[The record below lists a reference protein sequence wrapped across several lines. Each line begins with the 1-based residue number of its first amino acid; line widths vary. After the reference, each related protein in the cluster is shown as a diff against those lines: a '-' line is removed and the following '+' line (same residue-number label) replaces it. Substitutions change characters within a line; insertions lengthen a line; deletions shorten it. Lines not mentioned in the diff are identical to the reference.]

1 MDSCKITFLPSGVTY
16 EAKPGMTIMMAA
28 IDAGLYIDAPC
39 GGQGICGGC
48 GVHVVMDGKEEF
60 VLACQT
66 AVKDGMVVRLSA
78 AEGHEILETGIESKF
93 ELKSAVRR
101 DITNTVYFEDTKLGV
116 LDERKKLCAMAFD
129 IGTTTVVGYL
139 LDLES
144 GETLSTVSMLNP
156 QSKFGAD
163 VISRANYA
171 IHNGGEILA
180 ETIRKALSE
189 LVEQAAD
196 EAGIEKEQIY
206 LATVVG
212 NTCMHHLF
220 LGIPTQTLVLAPY
233 KPAVVEPQRLRAAD
247 YGIDVNENAQ
257 LLVLPNISGFVGAD
271 TVGGILSSNMDRE
284 EPMTLLIDIG
294 TNGEMVL
301 GNRHRLCACST
312 AAGPAFEGA
321 RISIGMRG
329 AKGAIDHADFTGGV
343 VNFSVIGD
351 AKPIGICGSG
361 LIDVI
366 AELVKYGIVD
376 ESGRI
381 VKPEEVND
389 ETARKLAKHI
399 GEKDGQRVF
408 WLTEDLCITQKDV
421 REVQLAKAAIASGI
435 ELLMRRFG
443 IGVDGVERVMLAGA
457 FGNYMSPQSACEIG
471 LIPKQLKDR
480 IIPIGNAAGQGAK
493 MVALSREEYLRSSEI
508 GRRTE
513 YMELAGMPAFSEVF
527 MDKMEF

>member
-1 MDSCKITFLPSGVTY
+1 MLSCKVTFLPSGITY
-16 EAKPGMTIMMAA
+16 TAKPGTTILQAA
-28 IDAGLYIDAPC
+28 IEAGLYIDAPC
-39 GGQGICGGC
+39 GGNGLCGGC
-48 GVHVVMDGKEEF
+48 GVHIVTDGKEEF
-60 VLACQT
+60 ALACET
-66 AVKDGMVVRLSA
+66 TVSDGMVVMLSA
-78 AEGHEILETGIESKF
+78 AEGHEILESGIETKF
-93 ELKSAVRR
+93 EIKSVVRR
-101 DITNTVYFEDTKLGV
+101 DETGAVFFDDTKLGMS
-116 LDERKKLCAMAFD
+116 DKDKPICAIAFD

-139 LDLES
+139 LNLET
-144 GETLSTVSMLNP
+144 GETLSTVSTLNP

-171 IHNGGEILA
+171 IQNGGEILA
-180 ETIRKALSE
+180 STIRKALTDLIHE
-189 LVEQAAD
+189 AAE
-196 EAGIEKEQIY
+196 EAGISKDQIF
-206 LATVVG
+206 LVTVVG

-220 LGIPTQTLVLAPY
+220 LGLPTNSLVLAPY
-233 KPAVVEPQRLRAAD
+233 KPAVVDPQRLRAVD
-247 YGIDVNENAQ
+247 YDLDVNENAQ

-271 TVGGILSSNMDRE
+271 TVGGILSSAIDRE

-301 GNRHRLCACST
+301 GNRNRLCACST

-321 RISIGMRG
+321 KISIGMRG

-343 VNFSVIGD
+343 VNISVIGD
-351 AKPIGICGSG
+351 VKPIGICGSG

-366 AELVKYGIVD
+366 SELVKYRLVD

-381 VKPEEVND
+381 VKPEEVTD
-389 ETARKLAKHI
+389 ETAQKLAKHI

-435 ELLMRRFG
+435 ELLMRRLG
-443 IGVDGVERVMLAGA
+443 IGVDGVDRVMLAGA
-457 FGNYMSPQSACEIG
+457 FGNYMSPKSACGIG
-471 LIPKQLKDR
+471 LIPKELESK

-493 MVALSREEYLRSSEI
+493 MVALSRVEYLRSNNL
-508 GRRTE
+508 GRKTE

>member
-1 MDSCKITFLPSGVTY
+1 MDSCKITFLPSGITY
-16 EAKPGMTIMMAA
+16 EASPKMTILMAA

-48 GVHVVMDGKEEF
+48 GVHVVTDGREEF

-66 AVKDGMVVRLSA
+66 TVRDGMVVKLSA
-78 AEGHEILETGIESKF
+78 AEGHEILETGIESKYD
-93 ELKSAVRR
+93 VRSVIKR
-101 DITNTVYFEDTKLGV
+101 DATGAVYFDDTRLGV
-116 LDERKKLCAMAFD
+116 SDSKKPICAIAFD

-139 LDLES
+139 LDLET
-144 GETLSTVSMLNP
+144 GETISTVSLLNP

-163 VISRANYA
+163 VVSRANYA
-171 IHNGGEILA
+171 IQNGGEVLA
-180 ETIRKALSE
+180 GTIRNALSE
-189 LVEQAAD
+189 LVEEAVN
-196 EAGIEKEQIY
+196 EAGIAKEQIY
-206 LATVVG
+206 LVTVVG

-220 LGIPTQTLVLAPY
+220 LGISTKTLVLAPY
-233 KPAVVEPQRLRAAD
+233 KPAVVEPQRLRAVD

-271 TVGGILSSNMDRE
+271 TVGAILSSNLDRE

-351 AKPIGICGSG
+351 VKPIGICGSG

-366 AELVKYGIVD
+366 AELVKYGVVD
-376 ESGRI
+376 ETGKI
-381 VKPEEVND
+381 AKPEELTD
-389 ETARKLAKHI
+389 ETARKLSKHI
-399 GEKDGQRVF
+399 GEKDGLKVF
-408 WLTEDLCITQKDV
+408 WLTDDLCLTQKDV

-443 IGVDGVERVMLAGA
+443 IGVDGVDRVMLAGA
-457 FGNYMSPQSACEIG
+457 FGNYMSPQSACGIG
-471 LIPKQLKDR
+471 LIPKQLKDK

-493 MVALSREEYLRSSEI
+493 MVALSKDEYLRSNEI

-513 YMELAGMPAFSEVF
+513 YMELAGMPEFNDVF